1 MKHLFYV
8 HSHITFL
15 VSKQYIL
22 DKGINPDDC
31 LLLCSRNYV
40 PRYEYQQIIK
50 NIKKYPQEVWD
61 SRKEDLSLLKNLFNG
76 FHGLKVLEDFITAY
90 CQQDEFFFYT
100 FSTNSHMCSIMVT
113 MKNCRG
119 YYLIE
124 EGASS
129 YSDDAFIKKTV
140 GKRNLIFQSLLVH
153 LFPRFYLLK
162 NHHYSTASKKFKG
175 VITTSEKALF
185 QLKGEH
191 IIISNPFGKQKLS
204 YSPSIVLSVD
214 ASLHLCQMNLEHIE
228 TIMNEICKFVSYKYK
243 NPIIAYKMHPM
254 IVKEPSAISIR
265 NVLLKAFENFRVEE
279 LPNDIAIEDVLNEYH
294 CDFFSDWSSVA
305 IYANQMGCKCYS
317 YAHELSRVS
326 GNVMYMTMEK
336 NAIMNKMLKEAYIQ
350 L

>member
-1 MKHLFYV
+1 MKHLFHV

-50 NIKKYPQEVWD
+50 NIRKYPQEVFG

-76 FHGLKVLEDFITAY
+76 FVGLHILEDFIADY

-100 FSTNSHMCSIMVT
+100 FSTYSHMCSIIVT
-113 MKNCRG
+113 MQKCMG

-124 EGASS
+124 EGSSS
-129 YSDDAFIKKTV
+129 YADDKCVKQSL

-153 LFPRFYLLK
+153 VFPRFYLLK
-162 NHHYSTASKKFKG
+162 DHHYSTASRKFKG
-175 VITTSEKALF
+175 VITTSEKALCK
-185 QLKGEH
+185 LKGDH
-191 IIISNPFGKQKLS
+191 IIISNPFGKQKLP
-204 YSPSIVLSVD
+204 YSPTIILSVD
-214 ASLHLCQMNLEHIE
+214 ASLYLCQMNMEHIE
-228 TIMNEICKFVSYKYK
+228 AIMNRIYQFVNQKYK

-254 IVKEPSAISIR
+254 IVKDPFSNTIR
-265 NVLLKAFENFRVEE
+265 NVLLKAFEAFRVEE
-279 LPNDIAIEDVLNEYH
+279 LPNDTAIEDVLNEYH

-317 YAHELSRVS
+317 YAEELSRIS
-326 GNVMYMTMEK
+326 GNVKYISMEK
-336 NAIMNKMLKEAYIQ
+336 NAKKNKIQKEAYIQ